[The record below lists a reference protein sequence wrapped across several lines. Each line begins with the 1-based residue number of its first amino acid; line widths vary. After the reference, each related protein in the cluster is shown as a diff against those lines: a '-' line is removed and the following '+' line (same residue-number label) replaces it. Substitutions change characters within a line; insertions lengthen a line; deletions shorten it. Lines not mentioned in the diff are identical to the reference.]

1 MVLSNENCCPYPITC
16 LKEYMSQRIKDMAR
30 CSGTRKVWLLV
41 PKCKQHFLILIGRFT
56 LPQKQTFFKMEIFVF
71 SKMRC
76 QVAMA
81 QLMMHSL
88 PRQARAMIAQ
98 KTMCH
103 SDLVILAD
111 PDGCTRPTYKA
122 CLEFKFVFKK
132 HNVALMFP
140 TI

>member
-1 MVLSNENCCPYPITC
+1 
-16 LKEYMSQRIKDMAR
+16 
-30 CSGTRKVWLLV
+30 
-41 PKCKQHFLILIGRFT
+41 
-56 LPQKQTFFKMEIFVF
+56 
-71 SKMRC
+71 
-76 QVAMA
+76 MA

-132 HNVALMFP
+132 QNVALMLDQQYKSLNQMNRC
-140 TI
+140 IKL